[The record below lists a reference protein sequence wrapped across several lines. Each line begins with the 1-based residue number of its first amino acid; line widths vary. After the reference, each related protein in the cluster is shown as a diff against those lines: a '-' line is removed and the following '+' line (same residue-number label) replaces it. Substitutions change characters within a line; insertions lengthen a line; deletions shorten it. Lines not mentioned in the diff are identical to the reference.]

1 MISVEVLICTIN
13 KGVVRIL
20 DNLMPPRN
28 DVKYIVSYQYTD
40 ERYLD
45 LVPTALVERE
55 DVFFVKRKGK
65 GLSNN
70 RNFALSLAKGDIVI
84 FADDDARYS
93 EESFNVI
100 KQTFESHPDLDVAFF
115 QASTYTGRTLKKYPL
130 EEFDYENR
138 PKEIEISALEM
149 ACRRKSIQGKLLFD
163 ERFGLGKD
171 CLTCG
176 EQDVWLI
183 EAERM
188 GLKMR
193 YFPRKVVETS
203 TLLKQQMIYVDAG
216 VQRSFGAIAYFRYGI
231 RAYIYCFRFAFNAAC
246 NGMCHF
252 VPMFCQMMRGIS
264 FLRHNKDTK

>member
-1 MISVEVLICTIN
+1 MITVEVLICTIN

-20 DNLMPPRN
+20 DNLIPPRV

-40 ERYLD
+40 ERYLE
-45 LVPTALVERE
+45 LIPAALVERQ

-70 RNFALSLAKGDIVI
+70 RNFALSLAKADIIV

-93 EESFNVI
+93 EESFNI
-100 KQTFESHPDLDVAFF
+100 IEQTFESHPDLDVAFF
-115 QASTYTGRTLKKYPL
+115 QASTYTGRALKKYPNH
-130 EEFDYENR
+130 EFDYRNR
-138 PKEIEISALEM
+138 PKDMEISALEM
-149 ACRRKSIQGKLLFD
+149 ACRRKSVQGKMLFD

-176 EQDVWLI
+176 EQDIWLM

-203 TLLKQQMIYVDAG
+203 TLLKQRMIYVDAG
-216 VQRSFGAIAYFRYGI
+216 VQRAFGAIAYCRYGI
-231 RAYIYCFRFAFNAAC
+231 RAYIYCLRFSLNAAFA
-246 NGMCHF
+246 GMCHF
-252 VPMFCQMMRGIS
+252 VPMFCQMVRGIS
-264 FLRHNKDTK
+264 FLRHNPKTK